1 METQIL
7 KTGSTTDK
15 IVFLIG
21 CISIISITLM
31 EKFYWHDTL
40 LKEGWP
46 NFSDRYIIQSIV
58 IFISIIALF
67 WSLVG
72 KRKPSL
78 VLSGNFG
85 IERFSILTTIL
96 LSVIILFL
104 FIFQPAAFQDLSKED
119 SILEWG
125 SALLVFGSCFIM
137 LYSVVKNSQGITDS
151 KLIRFSLG
159 ILSFCFF
166 VMAMEEVSWFQRVIE
181 IETPTTFQ
189 DNYQNEINLH
199 NFATDYIE
207 NIYYFATFIFL
218 VAFPFLRFLFPFI
231 SNNNFLK
238 TFIPRPFIGVIGAV
252 ACAYNFD
259 MWNIIF
265 TQITFYSSLVILCIF
280 AIFSSIRNERFLI
293 LFTVVLMISS
303 QILFLVNGE
312 NFDRIWEL
320 TEYKEFLIAL
330 ALFIYS
336 WDVFLHIKQ
345 AYLLKKVELK
355 HAL

>member
-1 METQIL
+1 METHIL

-15 IVFLIG
+15 IVFLLG
-21 CISIISITLM
+21 CMCILSIIALDKLFWNDQILQ
-31 EKFYWHDTL
+31 D
-40 LKEGWP
+40 GWP
-46 NFSDRYIIQSIV
+46 NFSIRYIIQSIF

-72 KRKPSL
+72 KRRPSL

-85 IERFSILTTIL
+85 TERLSIFTTIL

-104 FIFQPAAFQDLSKED
+104 FIFQPTAFQDLSKED

-137 LYSVVKNSQGITDS
+137 LYSLVKNSHGIKNS

-159 ILSFCFF
+159 FLSFCFF

-181 IETPTTFQ
+181 IETPTSFQ

-207 NIYYFATFIFL
+207 NIYYFTTFLFL
-218 VAFPFLRFLFPFI
+218 VVFPFLRFLVPFI

-280 AIFSSIRNERFLI
+280 AIFSSVGNERFLI
-293 LFTVVLMISS
+293 LFTVILMITS

-312 NFDRIWEL
+312 NFERIWEL

>member
-1 METQIL
+1 METHIL

-15 IVFLIG
+15 IVFLIACLG
-21 CISIISITLM
+21 IVSVTLM
-31 EKFYWHDTL
+31 DKLYWNDSI

-46 NFSDRYIIQSIV
+46 NFSDRHIIQSIV

-72 KRKPSL
+72 KQRPSL
-78 VLSGNFG
+78 ELSLNFG
-85 IERFSILTTIL
+85 IERLSIFATIL

-104 FIFQPAAFQDLSKED
+104 FIFQPSDFQELSKED

-137 LYSVVKNSQGITDS
+137 LYSLIKNSHGITNS

-159 ILSFCFF
+159 FLSFCFF

-181 IETPTTFQ
+181 IETPTSFQ

-207 NIYYFATFIFL
+207 NIYYFATFVFL
-218 VAFPFLRFLFPFI
+218 VVFPLLRFLFPFL

-280 AIFSSIRNERFLI
+280 AIFSSVRNERFLI
-293 LFTVVLMISS
+293 WSTVILMVTS

-312 NFDRIWEL
+312 KFDRIWEL

-345 AYLLKKVELK
+345 AYLLKEVELK
-355 HAL
+355 HVL